1 MTGGNVDVCTTH
13 IFYVWYI
20 YLRLVDF
27 YGKWLYHT
35 WMLWAMS
42 MFYWMWLAVWLK
54 LLCWISPE
62 PEELQERIRSSRL
75 SDIFWYIYIY
85 SIKQICR
92 SNLSVSC
99 GLAITC
105 YSQDLV
111 KGDIFC
117 WIELL
122 SQPIKCHVLLFRHIA
137 YLLAAWSPDTPRRAA
152 DLSWVKRY
160 GSILQSCGA
169 ILLDLQMWN
178 HGPIGNRVMIDMM
191 LFISYHKPAQY
202 LDLLVC

>member
-13 IFYVWYI
+13 IIYVWYI

-42 MFYWMWLAVWLK
+42 MFYWMRLAVWLK

-122 SQPIKCHVLLFRHIA
+122 SQPIKCHVCCLDILHTYSRPGHLIPRGGRQICHGWSATVVSFKAVGRSYLISRCEITGLLETG
-137 YLLAAWSPDTPRRAA
+137 W
-152 DLSWVKRY
+152 W
-160 GSILQSCGA
+160 
-169 ILLDLQMWN
+169 
-178 HGPIGNRVMIDMM
+178 
-191 LFISYHKPAQY
+191 
-202 LDLLVC
+202 